1 MKVLDHSLSAL
12 SPDSKVDFIS
22 AKTNAGPYFDLYS
35 SEFIALV
42 YETGFTKLD
51 YHNLELLEKHSDA
64 ALEWTIQ
71 TIVVD
76 GEYNIAHIFT
86 SK

>member
-1 MKVLDHSLSAL
+1 M
-12 SPDSKVDFIS
+12 
-22 AKTNAGPYFDLYS
+22 
-35 SEFIALV
+35 LV

-51 YHNLELLEKHSDA
+51 YSDSELLEKHSDA

-71 TIVVD
+71 SIVVD
-76 GEYNIAHIFT
+76 GEYNIAHTFT